1 MRLAALPRIFHFTD
15 VANLGSIMADGCV
28 KAHRRA
34 RCNVDIGD
42 QSVKR
47 RRGTVTVP
55 CGPEGTV
62 GDYVPFYFATR
73 SPMLFSIS
81 CGNVT
86 GVSAEQRRLA
96 YVIADTE
103 AAYEAELDCVFTDGN
118 AAAAISDFED
128 DPDRLGEHV
137 DWPLM
142 KQRYWANTD
151 EDPDRRRRRMAEFL
165 IHEEAPLGIVRG
177 IAVYDQAMRGEAVAI
192 VAGILPVAVRP
203 GWYF

>member
-1 MRLAALPRIFHFTD
+1 MRLPALPPIFHFTD
-15 VANLGSIMADGCV
+15 VANLGSVIADGCV
-28 KAHRRA
+28 KAHRGA
-34 RCNVDIGD
+34 RCSVDIGD

-47 RRGTVTVP
+47 RRGTIAVP

-81 CGNVT
+81 RGNVAD
-86 GVSAEQRRLA
+86 VSADQRRLA

-103 AAYEAELDCVFTDGN
+103 AAYEAKLDCVFTDGN
-118 AAAAISDFED
+118 AAAAISEFED

-177 IAVYDQAMRGEAVAI
+177 IAVYDQAMREEAVAI
-192 VAGILPVAVRP
+192 VSGILPVAIRP

>member
-1 MRLAALPRIFHFTD
+1 
-15 VANLGSIMADGCV
+15 
-28 KAHRRA
+28 
-34 RCNVDIGD
+34 
-42 QSVKR
+42 
-47 RRGTVTVP
+47 
-55 CGPEGTV
+55 
-62 GDYVPFYFATR
+62 
-73 SPMLFSIS
+73 MLFSIS
-81 CGNVT
+81 RGNVAD
-86 GVSAEQRRLA
+86 VSPDQRRLA

-118 AAAAISDFED
+118 AAAAISEFED

-177 IAVYDQAMRGEAVAI
+177 IAVYDQAMREEAVAI
-192 VAGILPVAVRP
+192 VSGILPVAIRP